1 MHKSF
6 FYCCRYLFLLLLIL
20 VKVYSQPNVGGAGLL
35 MPNNIGIWFVAGLF
49 VIVSFFHAINNHQWV
64 MSPFANWLTLALILI
79 FGLSLVN
86 SGALDSVKFMYA
98 IGILG
103 VLLYF
108 NALYQWRIT
117 HANFLKLLVFLS
129 AIGLLHALVSV
140 VQIQDSYHVWYVLT
154 GYLPFN
160 LATGR
165 PIGIVQQVNMN
176 ATLMATVLVVSL
188 YLITHKSFQL
198 YLWYWKG
205 VVFSATIATTYILV
219 LSGSR
224 AGMLAATVGLLM
236 ILIARKRAIKNNKIT
251 FFLWIFAV
259 SIGCLLAY
267 YFPGLTAN
275 DDLLSHKFDQIF
287 MGTDLRLF
295 LYSYSLQ
302 LFWQSPWFGYGL
314 DGFTHAFVQYAE
326 SVGIPERY
334 QALDLNTF
342 LHPHNELLFW
352 MLQSGIGALIAILA
366 LIVLYVRKLFNQ
378 RGLFTLGV
386 LGLAAP
392 MLIQAQLSSPFI
404 FSSIHLLLP
413 LFFLQYAIRN
423 DRKIIRFHLDKKSQL
438 FNKIVALFL
447 AFGLSYL
454 AWFSLKSIEDAHSYE
469 YRLFLTAK
477 QTPEE
482 INNMRYFEYA
492 SHHPSFQHAVHGVM
506 NSMVVK
512 AIENNNRYDMQRFI
526 WWGEEQAVDNR
537 SERTKENL
545 AKARIAL
552 SL

>member
-1 MHKSF
+1 MTKIHNLLKSV
-6 FYCCRYLFLLLLIL
+6 LLLLFCSL
-20 VKVYSQPNVGGAGLL
+20 FLYSQPNVGGAGLL
-35 MPNNIGIWFVAGLF
+35 MPNNVSLWFIVGLF
-49 VIVSFFHAINNHQWV
+49 IIVSLYHSVGSNQWIV
-64 MSPFANWLTLALILI
+64 GSFANGLTVALIVI

-86 SGALDSVKFMYA
+86 GDALNSVKFIYA
-98 IGILG
+98 VAIAG
-103 VLLYF
+103 VILYF

-117 HANFLKLLVFLS
+117 HATFLKILVFLS
-129 AIGLLHALVSV
+129 TIGLLHAMVSI
-140 VQIQDSYHVWYVLT
+140 VQIQDPYHVWYVLT

-176 ATLMATVLVVSL
+176 ATLMATVLVSSL
-188 YLITHKSFQL
+188 YLITHKSMQR
-198 YLWYWKG
+198 YRWYWKG
-205 VVFSATIATTYILV
+205 VIFSSTIATTYILV

-224 AGMLAATVGLLM
+224 AGLLAAMVGLFM
-236 ILIARKRAIKNNKIT
+236 ILIARKRAIKNNKT
-251 FFLWIFAV
+251 TLFLWVFTV
-259 SIGCLLAY
+259 SIGCLSAY
-267 YFPGLTAN
+267 YLPGFTAN
-275 DDLLSHKFDQIF
+275 NDLLSHKFDQMF
-287 MGTDLRLF
+287 MGTDLRWF
-295 LYSYSLQ
+295 LYSSSVQ
-302 LFWQSPWFGYGL
+302 LFWHSPWFGYGL
-314 DGFTHAFVQYAE
+314 GGYTHAFVQYAE

-366 LIVLYVRKLFNQ
+366 LIILYIRKLFRQ
-378 RGLFTLGV
+378 RALFTLGV

-423 DRKIIRFHLDKKSQL
+423 DRKIIRFHLGQKGQL
-438 FNKIVALFL
+438 FNKLVALFL

-482 INNMRYFEYA
+482 INEIKYFEYA
-492 SHHPSFQHAVHGVM
+492 SFHPSFKDSVHGVM
-506 NSMVVK
+506 NKMVVK
-512 AIENNNRYDMQRFI
+512 AIEDNNQYDIQRFI
-526 WWGEEQAVDNR
+526 WWAQEQAVDSR

-545 AKARIAL
+545 AKARTVL
-552 SL
+552 SH